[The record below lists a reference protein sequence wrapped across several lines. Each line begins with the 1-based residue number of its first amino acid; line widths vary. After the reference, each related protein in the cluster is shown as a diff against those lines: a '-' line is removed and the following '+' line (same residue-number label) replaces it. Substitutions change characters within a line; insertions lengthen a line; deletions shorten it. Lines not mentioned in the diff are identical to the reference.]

1 MNRRFLAGLTACLL
15 LAACAAP
22 DDEQRMEDA
31 AIPAPSA
38 PETVAP
44 AQAAL
49 AAPDRAAIKANPA
62 RLKGMSADAVRALI
76 GSPDFLRRERPAEVW
91 QYYGRGCVLDLFLY
105 GENGVG
111 RVAHVDLR
119 ARGETREPDPLCLSS
134 LFDSPR
140 SLPRF
145 P

>member
-1 MNRRFLAGLTACLL
+1 MNHRLSAGLAACLL

-22 DDEQRMEDA
+22 NDGPRMDIA
-31 AIPAPSA
+31 
-38 PETVAP
+38 AP
-44 AQAAL
+44 AAPASDEIPVSNAAPTT
-49 AAPDRAAIKANPA
+49 PDRAAIKTDPS
-62 RLKGMSADAVRALI
+62 RLKGMNADAIRALM
-76 GSPDFLRRERPAEVW
+76 GDPDFLRRERPAEVW

-119 ARGETREPDPLCLSS
+119 ARGETREPDPRCLSS
-134 LFDSPR
+134 LFDTPR
-140 SLPRF
+140 NPPRI

>member
-15 LAACAAP
+15 LTACAAP
-22 DDEQRMEDA
+22 DDGQRMDA
-31 AIPAPSA
+31 ATLAPPAPKTA
-38 PETVAP
+38 PP

-49 AAPDRAAIKANPA
+49 AAPNRAAIKADPS
-62 RLKGMSADAVRALI
+62 RLKGMDADTIRTLM
-76 GSPDFLRRERPAEVW
+76 GDPDFLRRERPAEVW

-105 GENGVG
+105 GGNGIE

-119 ARGETREPDPLCLSS
+119 ARGETREPDSRCLSS
-134 LFDSPR
+134 LFDTPR
-140 SLPRF
+140 NPPRF